1 MIEPRLQEAA
11 PSPHRLFIYG
21 KPKVGKTTAIAALP
35 KHLIIDTEIKGT
47 KDGVPVGGT
56 SFCTGAYSVIVG
68 DLPTLREVHKY
79 ITAQQDKFDFIV
91 IDTIDHIEAWVTEEI
106 CAKHRV
112 QSIGDLPHGKGWAMA
127 RNQTIAVV
135 ETFAKIANKLIIVG
149 HQKDGHGEEQ
159 IEVEKVA
166 LTGKLKTHLCSIMDG
181 VGRIT
186 RNAEGKLMIDFRTG
200 QNTDAGCRIP
210 RLANQLM
217 ELNWSEI
224 YPDLIKNN

>member
-1 MIEPRLQEAA
+1 MIEPKVQKAA
-11 PSPHRLFIYG
+11 MSPHRLFIYG
-21 KPKVGKTTAIAALP
+21 KPKIGKTTAIAQLP

-47 KDGVPVGGT
+47 KDGGAVGGT
-56 SFCTGAYSVIVG
+56 SFCDGAYSIIVG
-68 DLPTLREVHKY
+68 DLPTLREAHKY
-79 ITAQQDKFDFIV
+79 IVANGAEFDFIV
-91 IDTIDHIEAWVTEEI
+91 IDTIDHIETWVSEDI

-112 QSIGDLPHGKGWAMA
+112 ASIGDLPHGKGWAMA

-135 ETFAKIANKLIIVG
+135 ETFAKAANKLIIVG

-186 RNAEGKLMIDFRTG
+186 RSAEGKLMIDFRTG
-200 QNTDAGCRIP
+200 NNTDAGCRIP

-217 ELNWSEI
+217 ELDWKEI
-224 YPDLIKNN
+224 YPDIIK